1 MPKVIGHRGAS
12 ADWPENT
19 VAAFV
24 GANSAGADWVE
35 LDVRLTALD
44 EPVVIHD
51 PFLPDGR
58 VVCESP
64 GRVLPSSIPRLREA
78 LDACSPMGVNVEIK
92 HDPHEPGFHAD
103 RRIADIVVAALAD
116 APTEILISSFDL
128 AVIDRCRSLAPHV
141 PTAYLVLDARSPS
154 GAIEAC
160 VAGGHS
166 AIHPWDPGVDEELVS
181 AAHHAG
187 LALNVWTV
195 DDPERIARLAGWGVD
210 GIVTNVPALARQV
223 LGR

>member
-24 GANSAGADWVE
+24 GASSAGADWVE

-58 VVCESP
+58 VVCELR
-64 GRVLPSSIPRLREA
+64 GQDLPPSIPGLREA
-78 LDACSPMGVNVEIK
+78 LHACSPMGVNVEIK
-92 HDPHEPGFHAD
+92 HAAEEPGFSAD
-103 RRIADIVVAALAD
+103 RHIAEIVVSALAD
-116 APTEILISSFDL
+116 APSEVLISSFDL

-160 VAGGHS
+160 VEGGHS
-166 AIHPWDPGVDEELVS
+166 AIHPWDPGVDEALVA

-195 DDPERIARLAGWGVD
+195 DDPERIACLARWGVD